1 MLKPVSPPDL
11 LDTVRKALDQ
21 AALYRERERLR
32 QDLERSE
39 RRHRDLVELAPVF
52 ILALDQKGRISI
64 WNRKLEDVT
73 GFSRAEMLGSDGSA
87 LVGVDDGPRELPL
100 KTGGARNVRW
110 SCADV
115 TGPDGAPMVYA
126 VGTDVTDENEMLR
139 RTLRAERLAAVGTL
153 AAGLAHEVRNPLNS
167 ASLQLAVLERR
178 LEKGDGADRVMPI
191 ARIIKGEI
199 DRLDRLVR
207 DFLAFA
213 KPSPL
218 VLRPVELAAL
228 LGAVALLMGPEA
240 EAARIAVTVE
250 ASPSLPPAA
259 GDTERLRQVVINLT
273 RNAVEA
279 MHERGGRLAPARAER
294 GGPSGGRGRGRRSRL
309 SQRAA
314 DLRRVLHD
322 QGPGDR
328 PRAFAGAPDR
338 RRPRRH
344 DPRRVP
350 PRPNLLH
357 LHPPGRRAE
366 GAGPL
371 TLVHRRRNIVT
382 FGRRSEPAA
391 SLLLLTIPT
400 GIPRRRASRPA
411 RLVGLGVDAIST
423 AVH

>member
-11 LDTVRKALDQ
+11 LDTVRKALEQ

-52 ILALDQKGRISI
+52 ILALDQKGRISV

-73 GFSRAEMLGSDGSA
+73 GFPRAEMLGTDGRA
-87 LVGVDDGPRELPL
+87 LVGAEDAPRELPL
-100 KTGGARNVRW
+100 KTGGARKVRW
-110 SCADV
+110 SCSDV
-115 TGPDGAPMVYA
+115 AGPDGAPMVYA

-191 ARIIKGEI
+191 ARVIKGEI

-213 KPSPL
+213 KPTPL
-218 VLRPVELAAL
+218 VPRPVDMAAL
-228 LGAVALLMGPEA
+228 LGAVALLIGPEA

-250 ASPSLPPAA
+250 ADPSLPAA
-259 GDTERLRQVVINLT
+259 SGDAERLRQVVINLT
-273 RNAVEA
+273 RNAIEA
-279 MHERGGRLAPARAER
+279 MHERGGRLALRARSEGEHLAVDVEDDGPGFAE
-294 GGPSGGRGRGRRSRL
+294 
-309 SQRAA
+309 RAA

-328 PRAFAGAPDR
+328 PRALAGSPDR

-357 LHPPGRRAE
+357 LHAPGRHA
-366 GAGPL
+366 AGPDP
-371 TLVHRRRNIVT
+371 
-382 FGRRSEPAA
+382 SP
-391 SLLLLTIPT
+391 
-400 GIPRRRASRPA
+400 
-411 RLVGLGVDAIST
+411 
-423 AVH
+423 